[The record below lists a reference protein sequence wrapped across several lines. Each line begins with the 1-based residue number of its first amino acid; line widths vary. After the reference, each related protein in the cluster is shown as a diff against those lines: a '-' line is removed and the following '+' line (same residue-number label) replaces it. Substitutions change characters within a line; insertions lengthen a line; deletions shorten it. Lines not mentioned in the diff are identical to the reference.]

1 LIPNKAFHLAAVY
14 LKMVVRSSGKLRKK
28 TSLRSRKVDSHAV
41 IPAKAGVQSEKDGFL
56 PPVFAGACFA
66 GMTDAVSCVLFATK
80 VSGRKEKDVY
90 FALSGREL

>member
-1 LIPNKAFHLAAVY
+1 
-14 LKMVVRSSGKLRKK
+14 
-28 TSLRSRKVDSHAV
+28 
-41 IPAKAGVQSEKDGFL
+41 VQSEKDGFL